1 MDVNT
6 FEHAVWLMTKFRAYE
21 IQGMLAIIH
30 FREAKMYKI
39 IIVLFV
45 GFSHAEK
52 DKEQV
57 HAEKICP
64 YDERRQNKFKKKTVY
79 ERHNIHRSPCI
90 RMIKSSSRRWE
101 GLVKDGRN
109 ETCIQSCDGEKGRA
123 YHKETG

>member
-1 MDVNT
+1 MDINT

-21 IQGMLAIIH
+21 IQGMLANIH
-30 FREAKMYKI
+30 FRETKMCRI

-64 YDERRQNKFKKKTVY
+64 YDDVKKKFKKNCVRASQY
-79 ERHNIHRSPCI
+79 SPFA
-90 RMIKSSSRRWE
+90 M
-101 GLVKDGRN
+101 
-109 ETCIQSCDGEKGRA
+109 
-123 YHKETG
+123 Y